1 MGEVSLTQQGRSLN
15 LRALNVIK
23 EKSHFF
29 EQA

>member
-1 MGEVSLTQQGRSLN
+1 MGEVFLTQQACSLD
-15 LRALNVIK
+15 LWALDVIK

>member
-1 MGEVSLTQQGRSLN
+1 MGEVSLAQQGRSLD
-15 LRALNVIK
+15 LWALDVIK